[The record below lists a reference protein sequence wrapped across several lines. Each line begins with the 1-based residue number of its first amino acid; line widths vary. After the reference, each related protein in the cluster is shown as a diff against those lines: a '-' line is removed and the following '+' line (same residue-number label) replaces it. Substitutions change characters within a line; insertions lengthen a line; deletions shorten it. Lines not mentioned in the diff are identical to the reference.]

1 MDCSHINIWKA
12 RLFKRFLSES
22 DFRPGTRLTFGAALR
37 CFADWCLAQ
46 DVSVPDAA
54 AINRWKAYLLDGYEV
69 ATARTYLSVVKV
81 FSRWMAHRGLGG
93 DIAASVKGVKP
104 EKGFRKD
111 CLSDVQMK
119 SVLMLL
125 ERQAKGSRG
134 QGHLR
139 ERALR
144 DFVMVLLIA
153 SCGLRVSEVSQLDVG
168 DLDTVYGRPV
178 VWVHG
183 KGRDGKSDFVRITSE
198 LERVLFRYFE
208 KRHALSGQSPMFV
221 SYSRNSHGKRLTSRS
236 ISRIVKGAM
245 VAAGLDSPR
254 LTAHSLRHTAVTL
267 ALKHGAT
274 LQQVQQFARHRMM
287 ETTLRYAHN
296 LELVSNPCS
305 QLVMKSIGRID
316 GPQIQ
321 RLKQRPASSPAAVSG
336 PAVPLGMDDPSSS

>member
-93 DIAASVKGVKP
+93 DIAASVNGVKP

-321 RLKQRPASSPAAVSG
+321 RLKQRPASSPAALSG